1 MRGKQAPKRVIQP
14 DPKFNSTSIAKLINY
29 IMQKGKKS
37 TAQSI
42 VYDAFDIISE
52 KTKQDPISVF
62 DKAIK
67 NISPQ
72 VEVKSRRVG
81 GANYQIPIEVRGD
94 RKYTLSCRWL
104 LIATRARKGKPMAGK
119 LADELMAA
127 SKNEGGAMKKREDTH
142 RMAEANRA
150 FAHFA
155 R

>member
-1 MRGKQAPKRVIQP
+1 MRGKQAPKRVIKP
-14 DPKFNSTSIAKLINY
+14 DPKFSSTAIAKLINY
-29 IMQKGKKS
+29 IMKKGKKS

-42 VYDAFDIISE
+42 VYNAFDIISE
-52 KTKQDPISVF
+52 KTKQDPITVF

-67 NISPQ
+67 NITPQ

-94 RKYTLSCRWL
+94 RKNTLAYRWL
-104 LIATRARKGKPMAGK
+104 LIAARARKGKPMAGK

-127 SKNEGGAMKKREDTH
+127 AINEGSAIKKREDIH
-142 RMAEANRA
+142 RMAESNRA